1 MNRVAEHASISRIE
15 GAFESPDDYRTI
27 GGIARASGLEVKEV
41 HELLAKYP
49 ELFEKAPIS
58 LGGEPVY
65 TFRAKEAVPVL

>member
-1 MNRVAEHASISRIE
+1 MNQQAEHTSISRIKC
-15 GAFESPDDYRTI
+15 AFESPDDFRTI

-65 TFRAKEAVPVL
+65 TFRAQEAVPAL